1 MSDAPTNLPAVSAA
15 SLAALIDNDSTI
27 KRYLRAIETEKHII
41 KKCRQRIAIANG
53 AIRNQKNFLK
63 RQNGDFVRELS
74 GIQAVPG
81 MLPKRESASQ
91 AQKRIK
97 REYQAALRTAQAE
110 LEAANPP
117 APEAPPTE

>member
-15 SLAALIDNDSTI
+15 SLAALIDNDQTVKRFQREI
-27 KRYLRAIETEKHII
+27 KREKDII
-41 KKCRQRIAIANG
+41 KACRQRIAVANG

-63 RQNGDFVRELS
+63 RQNGDFVRELA

-81 MLPKRESASQ
+81 MLPRRESASQ

-110 LEAANPP
+110 LEAANNP
-117 APEAPPTE
+117 APEAPPSE